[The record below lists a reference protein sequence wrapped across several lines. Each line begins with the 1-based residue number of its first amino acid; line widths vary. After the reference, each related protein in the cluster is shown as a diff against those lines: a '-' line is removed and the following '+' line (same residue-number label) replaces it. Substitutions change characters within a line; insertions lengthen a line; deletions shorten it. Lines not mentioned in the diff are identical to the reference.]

1 MRCSLESPSR
11 RVARSPP
18 LGALS
23 GSACSPHADRERRGQ
38 WHGWAVLP
46 RCRVRSC
53 AGGGE
58 CVCGVAP
65 ITEPCGRPRAHFRR
79 RRPRHE
85 HRREC
90 VAVATA
96 SVIASAAVHR
106 CHRARRAATP
116 RAREPRAIVTTSRR
130 TPAAPGQSNAS
141 TQRGKKTCSAGA
153 RRGVRRR
160 PRRREEVCAM
170 GARSGRR
177 GCAGRGARRVWHP
190 SPRRGQPFFF
200 FPADPSNASLS
211 PGHFYFCL
219 LPSINCIP
227 VFRSTPCLNI
237 RSLAS

>member
-1 MRCSLESPSR
+1 MRCSLQSPSG

-23 GSACSPHADRERRGQ
+23 GSACSPHADRKRRGQ

-58 CVCGVAP
+58 CVCGVTP

-90 VAVATA
+90 VAIATA

-106 CHRARRAATP
+106 CHRARRAASP
-116 RAREPRAIVTTSRR
+116 RACEPRAIVTTPRR
-130 TPAAPGQSNAS
+130 TPAAPGRSNAS
-141 TQRGKKTCSAGA
+141 TQRAKKKCAQRERAGVSGGGPGAA
-153 RRGVRRR
+153 RRF
-160 PRRREEVCAM
+160 
-170 GARSGRR
+170 ARW
-177 GCAGRGARRVWHP
+177 GRGAAAVAAPGAVRGGCGTRP
-190 SPRRGQPFFF
+190 LDAGSLSFPRRPQQCVPL
-200 FPADPSNASLS
+200 SWSLL
-211 PGHFYFCL
+211 L
-219 LPSINCIP
+219 LPPSFHQLHSS
-227 VFRSTPCLNI
+227 FRSFVPEHK
-237 RSLAS
+237 